1 MKTTFIPA
9 QLPLY
14 SLDWVRFVSLIGQAN
29 AEIAR
34 YDGILQGISN
44 PGILLSPLTTREAVL
59 SSKIEGTQASL
70 EEVLKYEASPDIK
83 AEKYDD
89 IQEIINYRKAMRFA
103 VQWLNKKP
111 ITLNLIKE
119 MHAILLDSVRG
130 KDKARGHFRT
140 TQNYIA
146 KAGDPIQKALF
157 VPPSPAQVM
166 DSLSNFEKYFH
177 YEEKDRLVQLAVLHA
192 QFEIIHPFLDG
203 NGRIGRL
210 LIPLFLFEK
219 SVLNSPMFYIS
230 EYMEDNRA
238 EYYVRLRAISDEGKW
253 DDWIEFFL
261 KAVIAQAK
269 ANSAKA
275 KAILALYNT
284 KKERITDI
292 THSQYA
298 IRILDAI
305 FARPIFNSADFVKTS
320 KIPRASALRLL
331 SQLKKGGAI
340 ETMKP
345 GGPRKAEVF
354 AFSKL
359 LKIVG

>member
-1 MKTTFIPA
+1 MKTPFIPA
-9 QLPLY
+9 QLPLPMV
-14 SLDWVRFVSLIGQAN
+14 DWVRFVSLIGPAN

-34 YDGILQGISN
+34 YDGILQGINN
-44 PGILLSPLTTREAVL
+44 PGILLSPLATREAVL

-70 EEVLKYEASPDIK
+70 EEVLEYEAAPSIK

-103 VQWLNKKP
+103 VQWLTKKP
-111 ITLNLIKE
+111 ITLNLIRE

-130 KDKARGHFRT
+130 KDKARGHFRS

-146 KAGDPIQKALF
+146 KPGEPIEKALYI
-157 VPPSPAQVM
+157 PPAPAKVM
-166 DSLSNFEKYFH
+166 EALSNFEKYFH
-177 YEEKDRLVQLAVLHA
+177 FDEKDRLVQLAVLHA

-210 LIPLFLFEK
+210 LIPLFMLEK
-219 SVLNSPMFYIS
+219 AVLNSPMFYIS
-230 EYMEDNRA
+230 EYLEDNRT
-238 EYYVRLRAISDEGKW
+238 EYYTRLRAISEEGKW

-269 ANSAKA
+269 TNSAKA

-284 KKERITDI
+284 KKERITEI

-298 IRILDAI
+298 IKILDTI
-305 FARPIFNSADFVKTS
+305 FARPIFNSADFIKTS
-320 KIPRASALRLL
+320 KIPRPSAQRLL
-331 SQLKKGGAI
+331 TQLKKGEVI
-340 ETMKP
+340 DTIKP

-354 AFSKL
+354 AFTKL

>member
-1 MKTTFIPA
+1 MEKSFLP
-9 QLPLY
+9 QNLPLD
-14 SLDWVRFVSLIGQAN
+14 SIDWVRFISLVGQAN

-70 EEVLKYEASPDIK
+70 EEVLEYEAAPSLE

-103 VQWLNKKP
+103 VLWLNKKP

-130 KDKARGHFRT
+130 KDKDRGHFRT
-140 TQNYIA
+140 TQNYIG
-146 KAGDPIQKALF
+146 KAGDSIEKALF
-157 VPPSPAQVM
+157 VPPAPARLM
-166 DSLSNFEKYFH
+166 DALSNFEKYFH
-177 YEEKDRLVQLAVLHA
+177 HDEKDRLVQLAVLHA

-219 SVLNSPMFYIS
+219 AVLNSPMFYIS
-230 EYMEDNRA
+230 EYLEDNRA
-238 EYYVRLRAISDEGKW
+238 EYYVRLRAISEEGKW

-261 KAVIAQAK
+261 KAVIVQAK
-269 ANSAKA
+269 TNSAKA
-275 KAILALYNT
+275 KAILGLYNT
-284 KKERITDI
+284 KKDRIVAV
-292 THSQYA
+292 THSQHA
-298 IRILDAI
+298 IKVLDTI
-305 FARPIFNSADFVKTS
+305 FAHPIFNSTDFIKTS
-320 KIPRASALRLL
+320 GIPKPSALRLL
-331 SQLKKGGAI
+331 SALKHDGIIK
-340 ETMKP
+340 TLKS

-354 AFSKL
+354 AFTKL
-359 LKIVG
+359 IRIVG